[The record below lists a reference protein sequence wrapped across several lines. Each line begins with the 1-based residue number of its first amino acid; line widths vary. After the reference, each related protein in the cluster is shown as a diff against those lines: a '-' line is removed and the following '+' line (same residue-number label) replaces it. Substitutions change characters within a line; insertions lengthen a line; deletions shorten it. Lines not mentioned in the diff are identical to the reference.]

1 MKKYNIIYEP
11 KGMALEYSPL
21 AINIYEGCEHGCKYC
36 YVPACRF
43 KKREEFYGHQEHR
56 ADVLAKLEKDL
67 CLMKANNDKRRVLF
81 CFTCDPYQKDDE
93 FNMLTRS
100 CLQLFNKHDVNFQIL
115 TKGGTKAV
123 RDFDLYKQGDAF
135 ACTLTFWNEQKSLEW
150 EPKAMLPSDR
160 IKALEIAKANNI
172 ETWASF
178 EPVIDPKETFE
189 LIDRTKD
196 FVDLYK
202 IGKINRFKTG
212 IEVDWR
218 KFTVFTMNYLDKL
231 GKKYYIKDSLKQYLK

>member
-1 MKKYNIIYEP
+1 
-11 KGMALEYSPL
+11 
-21 AINIYEGCEHGCKYC
+21 
-36 YVPACRF
+36 
-43 KKREEFYGHQEHR
+43 
-56 ADVLAKLEKDL
+56 
-67 CLMKANNDKRRVLF
+67 
-81 CFTCDPYQKDDE
+81 
-93 FNMLTRS
+93 MLTRD
-100 CLQLFNKHDVNFQIL
+100 CLQLFNNHDINFQIL